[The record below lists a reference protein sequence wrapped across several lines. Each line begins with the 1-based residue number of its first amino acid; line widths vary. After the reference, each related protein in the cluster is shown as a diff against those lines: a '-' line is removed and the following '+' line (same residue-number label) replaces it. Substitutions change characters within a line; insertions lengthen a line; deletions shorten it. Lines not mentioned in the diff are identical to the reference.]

1 MSDATPQ
8 NRAADNTQRQINM
21 LRDQKRNL
29 DKQLASV
36 GSQNQK
42 LVRLLDASRQEIV
55 KLKQTLAAEA
65 VPPMS
70 FGVVQQ
76 VNPGHQPVGNA
87 TGDGPVITVK
97 PRRGMSTLMFFR
109 LCSRACRIRI
119 PSGAPIEVPRAAA
132 R

>member
-1 MSDATPQ
+1 MSDSTPE
-8 NRAADNTQRQINM
+8 NRATDNSQRQINM

-65 VPPMS
+65 V
-70 FGVVQQ
+70 
-76 VNPGHQPVGNA
+76 
-87 TGDGPVITVK
+87 
-97 PRRGMSTLMFFR
+97 STLR
-109 LCSRACRIRI
+109 
-119 PSGAPIEVPRAAA
+119 
-132 R
+132 